1 MKRAPAWWHQALHR
15 SLPWRR
21 AAAFAW
27 HRHLGRPAWLA
38 LALLAALALVQWQL
52 RPLLQR
58 DAARLE
64 ARRIALAAVPAGA
77 RAVEAPSARASLQD
91 SELPS
96 QQQRGRDLEWL
107 VGAAQR
113 AGLTLDRADYS
124 LGAATDGAVT
134 RVEATLPLNGS
145 YAGVRRFVAEV
156 LNELPHSALESL
168 QIERATAQSA
178 QLQATARLVLFYGEP
193 RP

>member
-1 MKRAPAWWHQALHR
+1 LRQALQR

-21 AAAFAW
+21 AASFAW
-27 HRHLGRPAWLA
+27 HRHLGRPAWVA
-38 LALLAALALVQWQL
+38 LGLLAALAFVQWQL
-52 RPLLQR
+52 RPLLLR
-58 DAARLE
+58 DAAKLE
-64 ARRIALAAVPAGA
+64 ARRAALATVPAGT
-77 RAVEAPSARASLQD
+77 RAIEAPSARAPLQD

-96 QQQRGRDLEWL
+96 QRQRGRDLEWL

-124 LGAATDGAVT
+124 LGAATAGAVT
-134 RVEATLPLNGS
+134 RVEATLPLTGS

-168 QIERATAQSA
+168 QIERATAQA
-178 QLQATARLVLFYGEP
+178 PQLQATVRLVLFYGED